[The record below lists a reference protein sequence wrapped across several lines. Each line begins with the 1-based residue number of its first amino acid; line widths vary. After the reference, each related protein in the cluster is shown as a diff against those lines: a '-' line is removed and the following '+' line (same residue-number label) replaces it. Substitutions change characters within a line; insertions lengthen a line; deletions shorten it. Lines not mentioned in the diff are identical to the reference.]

1 MKIAAIL
8 AILTAVALPA
18 QAAEET
24 KSGVKEAGAKGGKPG
39 TNIEMPYLMAPLTN
53 ADGKLTGYA
62 YITSRLTAAS
72 ESAALTVREK
82 LAFIQDAF
90 VRDVN
95 GEGVATADDPEKVDI
110 AAAESRLLADAQR
123 VMGAGKVKS
132 MTVCTVQITEL
143 HPVRSPNAPPENT
156 SPGPASKIPE
166 KTRCLN

>member
-1 MKIAAIL
+1 MKIAVIL

-18 QAAEET
+18 LAAEEA
-24 KSGVKEAGAKGGKPG
+24 KSGAKEAGAKGGKPG

-95 GEGVATADDPEKVDI
+95 DEGVATADETALTVILVARPVF
-110 AAAESRLLADAQR
+110 SPRSQR
-123 VMGAGKVKS
+123 
-132 MTVCTVQITEL
+132 
-143 HPVRSPNAPPENT
+143 
-156 SPGPASKIPE
+156 
-166 KTRCLN
+166 